1 MACMVLGEK
10 MKHRDSSSPAAIG
23 DGNVGAGGGAA
34 WPCPSVSSSGSP
46 PSSAAAAGEKPGTY
60 GGKDDDVA
68 ARSLRAGSRPASGAR
83 AGGRAANA
91 RAGGRAASDA
101 PAGERHAERL
111 DGERREKMGAPVTW

>member
-1 MACMVLGEK
+1 MACMVMEEK

-83 AGGRAANA
+83 AGGRAA
-91 RAGGRAASDA
+91 SDA

-111 DGERREKMGAPVTW
+111 DGERREEMGAPVTW